1 MGCTD
6 TGCDFKPMKLQRR
19 PVGEYDILIDM
30 KYCGVCHSDLSCA
43 AGHTTGVS
51 GPVKWPCVPGH
62 ELAGIC
68 TQVGSKVTKFKV
80 GQQVGVGCMVD
91 ACMSCAA
98 CLRGEEQMC
107 SKQVGTYNS
116 KDNGSGR
123 AESYPAGGHTLGG
136 YTTKMVIHEDFT
148 ILIPNDYPL
157 KFAGPVMCAG
167 ITMYDPMQRQNI
179 KAGDKIG
186 ICGFGGLG
194 QMGCKIAKAL
204 GCEVTVISR
213 GVGKEAFAKE
223 CGADRFIV
231 SSSLEQMKENAN
243 SLDLILNTIPVYHSY
258 VDFNSLLKRKGGRQV
273 LLGLHKGIA
282 GAMIVNKITGNR
294 SRILHSGIGGIEA
307 TQKVM
312 DLCAE
317 HKIYPDIKVIPAH
330 DLNKVYELLDGANDE
345 GLRYVL
351 DIENTLNEETETKC
365 VADPPKLSHVTGTIS
380 AVGALKES
388 FWLLFTGKWL

>member
-1 MGCTD
+1 MEPVDTLCMGCTD

-136 YTTKMVIHEDFT
+136 IHHQDGDSRRLHH
-148 ILIPNDYPL
+148 IDS
-157 KFAGPVMCAG
+157 
-167 ITMYDPMQRQNI
+167 QRLSI
-179 KAGDKIG
+179 EVRRTCDVRGDHH
-186 ICGFGGLG
+186 
-194 QMGCKIAKAL
+194 
-204 GCEVTVISR
+204 V
-213 GVGKEAFAKE
+213 
-223 CGADRFIV
+223 
-231 SSSLEQMKENAN
+231 
-243 SLDLILNTIPVYHSY
+243 
-258 VDFNSLLKRKGGRQV
+258 
-273 LLGLHKGIA
+273 
-282 GAMIVNKITGNR
+282 R
-294 SRILHSGIGGIEA
+294 SDA
-307 TQKVM
+307 
-312 DLCAE
+312 
-317 HKIYPDIKVIPAH
+317 
-330 DLNKVYELLDGANDE
+330 
-345 GLRYVL
+345 
-351 DIENTLNEETETKC
+351 ETKHQSRRQDWYMWIWWSGPNG
-365 VADPPKLSHVTGTIS
+365 V
-380 AVGALKES
+380 
-388 FWLLFTGKWL
+388 